1 MKEFLD
7 LIKDIE
13 KAELQN
19 AVFSNPI
26 DKEKGSKITVHPIL
40 LKGEAVYQ
48 RTSFIGTKVF
58 HENLVPD
65 RLAEQLTQYMQPYNQ
80 RVLTTAVFSP
90 KVWVSKNANMTPNKK
105 MTPGVGKKNANENL
119 PAGLE
124 IAEHNRKKHYIL
136 EEGKP
141 VDFLVGL
148 GVQTPEGKIVKA
160 KYDKLRQINR
170 YMEFI

>member
-1 MKEFLD
+1 MWKLKLQKVQLSKSVGIQTQNMLKCIQKTRQTKRKTLIISLKNMFLD

-13 KAELQN
+13 KAGLQN

-65 RLAEQLTQYMQPYNQ
+65 RLAEQLTQDMQAFKQ
-80 RVLTTAVFSP
+80 AEFTTPDFSRQWEK
-90 KVWVSKNANMTPNKK
+90 KVCTCRCRP
-105 MTPGVGKKNANENL
+105 L
-119 PAGLE
+119 
-124 IAEHNRKKHYIL
+124 
-136 EEGKP
+136 
-141 VDFLVGL
+141 
-148 GVQTPEGKIVKA
+148 
-160 KYDKLRQINR
+160 
-170 YMEFI
+170 

>member
-13 KAELQN
+13 KAGLQN

-65 RLAEQLTQYMQPYNQ
+65 RLAEQLTQDMQAFKQ
-80 RVLTTAVFSP
+80 AEFTTPDWTFP
-90 KVWVSKNANMTPNKK
+90 PTCW
-105 MTPGVGKKNANENL
+105 
-119 PAGLE
+119 
-124 IAEHNRKKHYIL
+124 
-136 EEGKP
+136 
-141 VDFLVGL
+141 
-148 GVQTPEGKIVKA
+148 
-160 KYDKLRQINR
+160 
-170 YMEFI
+170 

>member
-1 MKEFLD
+1 MTEFLD

-13 KAELQN
+13 KAGLQN
-19 AVFSNPI
+19 TIFSNPI

-48 RTSFIGTKVF
+48 RTSFVGTKVF
-58 HENLVPD
+58 HENLAPD
-65 RLAEQLTQYMQPYNQ
+65 RLAEQLTQDMQAFKQAEFTTPDFSAY
-80 RVLTTAVFSP
+80 VL
-90 KVWVSKNANMTPNKK
+90 VSKKGKMTIKKK
-105 MTPGVGKKNANENL
+105 MTPG
-119 PAGLE
+119 AGLE

-160 KYDKLRQINR
+160 KYDKFRQINR
-170 YMEFI
+170 YLEFIEDIVA

>member
-13 KAELQN
+13 KAGLQN

-48 RTSFIGTKVF
+48 RTNFIGTKVF

-65 RLAEQLTQYMQPYNQ
+65 RLAEQLTQDMQAFKQAEFTTPDFSAY
-80 RVLTTAVFSP
+80 VL
-90 KVWVSKNANMTPNKK
+90 VSKKGKMTIKKK
-105 MTPGVGKKNANENL
+105 MKTCRQVWRLRSTTERSIIYWKKAS
-119 PAGLE
+119 PWT
-124 IAEHNRKKHYIL
+124 
-136 EEGKP
+136 
-141 VDFLVGL
+141 F
-148 GVQTPEGKIVKA
+148 
-160 KYDKLRQINR
+160 
-170 YMEFI
+170 

>member
-1 MKEFLD
+1 MAEFLD

-13 KAELQN
+13 NAGLQN
-19 AVFSNPI
+19 AIFSNPI

-48 RTSFIGTKVF
+48 RTSLVGTKVF
-58 HENLVPD
+58 HENLAPD
-65 RLAEQLTQYMQPYNQ
+65 RLAEQLTQDMQAFKQAEFTTPDFFAY
-80 RVLTTAVFSP
+80 VL
-90 KVWVSKNANMTPNKK
+90 VSKKGKMTIKKK
-105 MTPGVGKKNANENL
+105 MTPGADKAQSMTDKKSMHGNV

-148 GVQTPEGKIVKA
+148 YRFPTI
-160 KYDKLRQINR
+160 RW
-170 YMEFI
+170 